1 MSIREF
7 AVAAAL
13 AVVLGG
19 CSSPTPLSYAPDR
32 CTGQHN
38 QCQLDCAGLKDGP
51 ARAACIERCYDVENQ
66 CLSSGYNGS
75 GSSLSIDR
83 AAAAA
88 RSRAEREAEFEEWR
102 AQRQRER
109 AESGEGDVE
118 IQVIEPEDKKD

>member
-1 MSIREF
+1 MSIRF
-7 AVAAAL
+7 IAGAAL
-13 AVVLGG
+13 AALLGG
-19 CSSPTPLSYAPDR
+19 CSSSTPFSYAENR

-66 CLSSGYNGS
+66 CLASGYNGS
-75 GSSLSIDR
+75 GSSLSIDQ
-83 AAAAA
+83 AAGAA

-118 IQVIEPEDKKD
+118 IEVIEPEEKQD